1 MAANTYLQ
9 VTELDFN
16 DIRNNL
22 KTFLSSQTQFSDYDF
37 EGSGMAVLLDLL
49 AYNTH
54 YNAYYL
60 NMVANEM
67 FLDTAQQRDSV
78 VSIAKSLGY
87 TPTSAIGASAS
98 VSLAF
103 SGVSNTVGQ
112 FTVAKNSTFS
122 SVVDDVTYTFVT
134 PEAFTVLNDSG
145 TFAATVTIKEGT
157 PLTHRFTVTSDT
169 TQRFV
174 IPNLNVDTSSI
185 VVRVQTSSSDTTT
198 TEWKRASNIAQVYST
213 SEVYF
218 LEEAYDGK
226 YEIVFGSGSLGKT
239 PTLGNIVIV
248 EYLTCNADVCNG
260 VNTFSVE
267 NVITDVDFTSVSPTT
282 VSVAAGGREKETAGS
297 IKFNAPRIF
306 QTQNRAVVA
315 EDYQRIL
322 LAENS
327 DLQSAISFGGE
338 NYDPPVYGKVY
349 ISVKPFGEQFVT
361 QTRKS
366 SLKESIVTR
375 TPLAIDPVFID
386 AKYTYI
392 IPTIITYYDK
402 TRTTLSASQIQESTK
417 AAVASYSTTN
427 LERFYNRFRFSRFS
441 RALDNISTDYILN
454 NDVSIDIQTRFVP
467 NTNVA
472 ERVLV
477 QFNNQIDP
485 GTVRS
490 TQFTYLGFLCYLD
503 DDGLGNM
510 RIYRFNDSRQKVYLT
525 SSAGDVDYTTG
536 QINVEGFAPSDYAG
550 IEMKIT
556 ATPTR
561 YDMIPIREQIL
572 IIDSNDAI
580 ITAIGETV

>member
-1 MAANTYLQ
+1 
-9 VTELDFN
+9 
-16 DIRNNL
+16 
-22 KTFLSSQTQFSDYDF
+22 
-37 EGSGMAVLLDLL
+37 
-49 AYNTH
+49 
-54 YNAYYL
+54 
-60 NMVANEM
+60 
-67 FLDTAQQRDSV
+67 
-78 VSIAKSLGY
+78 
-87 TPTSAIGASAS
+87 
-98 VSLAF
+98 
-103 SGVSNTVGQ
+103 
-112 FTVAKNSTFS
+112 
-122 SVVDDVTYTFVT
+122 
-134 PEAFTVLNDSG
+134 
-145 TFAATVTIKEGT
+145 
-157 PLTHRFTVTSDT
+157 
-169 TQRFV
+169 
-174 IPNLNVDTSSI
+174 
-185 VVRVQTSSSDTTT
+185 
-198 TEWKRASNIAQVYST
+198 
-213 SEVYF
+213 
-218 LEEAYDGK
+218 
-226 YEIVFGSGSLGKT
+226 
-239 PTLGNIVIV
+239 
-248 EYLTCNADVCNG
+248 VCNG

>member
-1 MAANTYLQ
+1 MSANTYLQ

-22 KTFLSSQTQFSDYDF
+22 KTFLSSQNQFADYDF

-87 TPTSAIGASAS
+87 TPTSAIGASAT

-103 SGVSNTVGQ
+103 SGVANTVGQ

-122 SVVDDVTYTFVT
+122 AVVDDVTYTFVT
-134 PEAFTVLNDSG
+134 PQAY
-145 TFAATVTIKEGT
+145 TVTRSNGSYTAQVAIKEGT
-157 PLTHRFTVTSDT
+157 PLTHRFVVTADD

-185 VVRVQTSSSDTTT
+185 VVKIQNSASDSTTA
-198 TEWKRASNIAQVYST
+198 EWNRATNIAQVYST
-213 SEVYF
+213 STVYF
-218 LEEAYDGK
+218 LEEAYEGK

-239 PTLGNIVIV
+239 PIPGNIVIV

-260 VNTFSVE
+260 VDSFSVE
-267 NVITDVDFTSVSPTT
+267 NVTADVDYDSVAVTT
-282 VSVAAGGREKETAGS
+282 VKSASGGRANETISS
-297 IKFNAPRIF
+297 IRFNAPRIF

-322 LAENS
+322 LSENS
-327 DLQSAISFGGE
+327 DLQSVVSFGGE
-338 NYDPPVYGKVY
+338 NYDPPVYGKVF

-361 QTRKS
+361 QTRKN
-366 SLKESIVTR
+366 SLRESILTR
-375 TPLAIDPVFID
+375 TPLSIDPVFID

-392 IPTIITYYDK
+392 IPTVRTYYDK
-402 TRTTLSASQIQESTK
+402 SRTTLSSSQIQESVK
-417 AAVASYSTTN
+417 AAIVSYSTNN
-427 LERFYNRFRFSRFS
+427 LERFYNRFRFSRFV

-454 NDVSIDIQTRFVP
+454 NDVSIQIEKRFVP
-467 NTNVA
+467 NVNVA
-472 ERVLV
+472 ERVLIE
-477 QFNNQIDP
+477 FNNQIDP
-485 GTVRS
+485 SSVSS
-490 TQFTYLGFLCYLD
+490 TQFTYLGFLCNLD
-503 DDGLGNM
+503 DDGLGKI
-510 RIYRFNDSRQKVYLT
+510 RIYRFNDSRQKVYL
-525 SSAGDVDYTTG
+525 SGNAGTVDYDTG
-536 QINVEGFAPSDYAG
+536 RINIEGFAPTAYAG
-550 IEMKIT
+550 IEMKVI

-572 IIDSNDAI
+572 IINSDDAV